1 MKNLYS
7 TACGNGQTQDA
18 QKNSQESVTQ
28 KSSESSEADS
38 GESDEGGSQDAGGQA
53 SQTSSEADPL
63 GKYEEEITL
72 TTVRTLD
79 HTVKFDETNP
89 NHASLE
95 ENIWH
100 TYQEELGINLEY
112 LWTPDSGQYEQKW
125 NAALATGDIP
135 DFAMVS
141 ENIYRQLVEAD
152 MVADMTDIF
161 DTYAN
166 DLYKQY
172 LAEENYLSAKF
183 ITDSQGIPYTGTT
196 LKPWKPGRAQ
206 AAT

>member
-18 QKNSQESVTQ
+18 QKNSQEIVTQ

-135 DFAMVS
+135 GNSLYRNHS
-141 ENIYRQLVEAD
+141 EAVETWKSTGGD
-152 MVADMTDIF
+152 MITQE
-161 DTYAN
+161 AN
-166 DLYKQY
+166 DW
-172 LAEENYLSAKF
+172 
-183 ITDSQGIPYTGTT
+183 YT
-196 LKPWKPGRAQ
+196 AQ
-206 AAT
+206 